1 MAFALT
7 ATIPAMAGPGIT
19 DTAELPFSSSA
30 SQEVLI
36 DQGRTDVIV
45 ERFEFEVRQD
55 LEAAAQLDEAEV
67 QRLEAAQDSE
77 SVDDVDGGLST
88 SYLQTPFPSR
98 SDLPIS
104 SPFGPRWGRFHMGVD
119 IPLALG
125 EPIYP
130 IANGVITAVFQ
141 GNHPGGGGYMVIVE
155 HNIDGQIYE
164 SWYAHMQAGSV
175 DVQEGDVVTLDTLVG
190 AVGSTGNSTGPHLHL
205 EVKNPD
211 DISIDP
217 LRWITT
223 REEILPPAG
232 Y

>member
-7 ATIPAMAGPGIT
+7 ATIPAVAGPGIS
-19 DTAELPFSSSA
+19 DPTAVSFSPVGD
-30 SQEVLI
+30 QEVLI
-36 DQGRTDVIV
+36 DEGRADVVV
-45 ERFEFEVRQD
+45 ETYGQFEVQQD
-55 LEAAAQLDEAEV
+55 LEAAARLDETEV
-67 QRLEAAQDSE
+67 QLLEGSAAPGDPL
-77 SVDDVDGGLST
+77 DDLST
-88 SYLQTPFPSR
+88 AYLQTPFPSR

-119 IPLALG
+119 IPLSLG

-130 IANGVITAVFQ
+130 IANGIVTAVYQ
-141 GNHPGGGGYMVIVE
+141 GDHPGGGGYMVIVE
-155 HNIDGQIYE
+155 HNIDGQVYE

-175 DVQEGDVVTLDTLVG
+175 TVQEGDVVTLDTQIG

-211 DISIDP
+211 DVSIDP